1 MDVSAPFKE
10 VTLGPAGKRMEV
22 PTDRGISGNE
32 MDIKIR
38 HLRGDCFRGRTDIQF
53 PNGLTRIARMLME
66 QGSQPDRKG
75 KARCCIGENLFCMK
89 QRRSGGN
96 GI

>member
-32 MDIKIR
+32 MDIKFVI
-38 HLRGDCFRGRTDIQF
+38 DEETAFVVEQIYSFRT
-53 PNGLTRIARMLME
+53 A
-66 QGSQPDRKG
+66 
-75 KARCCIGENLFCMK
+75 
-89 QRRSGGN
+89 
-96 GI
+96 